1 MTVAGVA
8 VCKVLLSV
16 PPPEVMDHAPVVAL
30 PPTLA
35 PAKVMAA
42 GVADSQAFNAA
53 PGVTVA
59 AGLTFIVLVALTAGH
74 PPGTLVVNVNT
85 TGPE

>member
-1 MTVAGVA
+1 
-8 VCKVLLSV
+8 
-16 PPPEVMDHAPVVAL
+16 MDHAPVVAL

-35 PAKVMAA
+35 PTSEIAT
-42 GVADSQAFNAA
+42 GVADSQAFSTA

-74 PPGTLVVNVNT
+74 APGIFVVNVIT